1 MPIPAQAQPPAA
13 LPEPLTLE
21 FALSLAEE
29 GHPRLVEREAA
40 LARSRAALDA
50 AAARD
55 GLSARL
61 IARGRFIDP
70 QSSLSYQEHED
81 HSLRL
86 SVRKP
91 LWDFGRGDAARKA
104 ARGIVERERW
114 LLADARHVRRME
126 IVRAYFDVLLADLEY
141 AHENEAMAIAFVTA
155 NRARERNALGQV
167 SDIDLFER
175 ESDYQRVRRVRYAAA
190 ARQRASRA
198 HLANV
203 LNRPGELSSR
213 LAPPGLSVFDRV
225 VPDHT
230 ELEREALES
239 NPTIKAARAGFEA
252 ARLSV
257 AEARASDGPLLSAEF
272 ETGAGT
278 RPASTNDALRAGVI
292 LELPL
297 TSGGRVEAEVAKRE
311 AEVTAARARLRDTE
325 LDVRQALL
333 ENWLAVGTL
342 TAERDSARAFA
353 DYRDLYLDRS
363 RALYE
368 HEVRADLGD
377 AMVQMSE
384 SILRSARVDYE
395 IALVWGRIHGL
406 LGRDPD
412 TLDEWLLGAG
422 E

>member
-1 MPIPAQAQPPAA
+1 MPVAAQVQSPAA

-21 FALSLAEE
+21 FALSLADE
-29 GHPRLVEREAA
+29 GHPGLVEREAA
-40 LARSRAALDA
+40 LARSRAELDA

-61 IARGRFIDP
+61 VARGRFVDT
-70 QSSLSYQEHED
+70 QSSVSYQEHDD

-104 ARGIVERERW
+104 AQGVVERERW
-114 LLADARHVRRME
+114 LLADARHMRRME

-141 AHENEAMAIAFVTA
+141 SHENEAMAIAFVTL
-155 NRARERNALGQV
+155 NRARERNMLGQV

-175 ESDYQRVRRVRYAAA
+175 ESTYQRVRRDRYAAA

-198 HLANV
+198 RLANV

-213 LAPPGLSVFDRV
+213 LAPPALSVFDRAA
-225 VPDHT
+225 PDHAD
-230 ELEREALES
+230 LEREALDNNTS
-239 NPTIKAARAGFEA
+239 IKAARAGVEA

-257 AEARASDGPLLSAEF
+257 AEARASDGPLLSAEV

-278 RPASTNDALRAGVI
+278 RPANANDALRIGVI

-311 AEVTAARARLRDTE
+311 AEVTAASARLRQAE
-325 LDVRQALL
+325 LDVRQTLL
-333 ENWLAVGTL
+333 DHWLALETL

-377 AMVQMSE
+377 AMVRISE
-384 SILRSARVDYE
+384 SIVRSARADYE
-395 IALVWGRIHGL
+395 LALVWGRIHGL
-406 LGRDPD
+406 LGRDPEA
-412 TLDEWLLGAG
+412 LDEWLLGAG